1 MPNYMEHNLHAFAAA
16 ESTKRIKDKQIAST
30 LHMRILQRTLY
41 SCNILHMLPMHVY
54 ISFYNE

>member
-1 MPNYMEHNLHAFAAA
+1 MEHNLHAFAAA